1 MRLRN
6 VLHMSGKH
14 LGNLLG
20 RTLTW
25 WFNLMI
31 RLENVLKMPWG
42 RMTKTNLLVLIKTSS
57 RCLED
62 AFWRRRQKT
71 SSRRL
76 QNIFIKTNVCWVIYS
91 STTNFVHLLSCIF
104 RIWKWKRNK
113 NWWLNPCSF
122 PQNVSFKVR
131 SLCNLK
137 IMNLI

>member
-1 MRLRN
+1 MKTSWR
-6 VLHMSGKH
+6 
-14 LGNLLG
+14 
-20 RTLTW
+20 
-25 WFNLMI
+25 
-31 RLENVLKMPWG
+31 RLEDILKASWRCLKNFLKMPWG

-113 NWWLNPCSF
+113 NWWLNPCSS